1 MRDESSGVLEARVWV
16 KDASGAVLIGERFRK
31 QDGLL
36 TMTWHVDPKSILGVM
51 WVEAVGEEEGNSS
64 AS

>member
-1 MRDESSGVLEARVWV
+1 MYDETSGSLDARIWV
-16 KDASGAVLIGERFRK
+16 KDADGPVLIGERFRG

-36 TMTWHVDPKSILGVM
+36 TMAWHINPKSIFGVM
-51 WVEAVGEEEGNSS
+51 WVEDIIDEKGNVS

>member
-1 MRDESSGVLEARVWV
+1 MRDENSGILEVRVWV

-51 WVEAVGEEEGNSS
+51 WVEEVNGNVGDAS

>member
-1 MRDESSGVLEARVWV
+1 MRDESSGILEARVWV
-16 KDASGAVLIGERFRK
+16 KDASGSALIGERFRK

-51 WVEAVGEEEGNSS
+51 WVEEVNGNGGNAS

>member
-1 MRDESSGVLEARVWV
+1 MRDENSGILEARVWV
-16 KDASGAVLIGERFRK
+16 KDASGPVLIGERFRK

-51 WVEAVGEEEGNSS
+51 WVEEVNGNEGNPS